1 MQRNSDPVRMRARR
15 LPAEER
21 RRQILDAAIAVF
33 ARQGY
38 AGTGT
43 ADIARAAGIGEP
55 TIYRYF
61 PNKRELY
68 VAAIREGADE
78 IREEWEH
85 IAETAPD
92 PMTALQQIGIWYYAQ
107 MHKRPELLQLRSRS
121 FLESGDTEVA
131 EVVREQYRSIV
142 RFVESLFQRARAAGQ
157 VSESVE
163 PRTMTWLFMAV
174 GALLDLTQMLDLGDE
189 LKPSDVVHLA
199 ALLQTVKQG

>member
-1 MQRNSDPVRMRARR
+1 MRARR

-21 RRQILDAAIAVF
+21 RRQILDAAIGVF

-38 AGTGT
+38 GGTGT

-61 PNKRELY
+61 SNKRELY

-78 IREEWEH
+78 VREEWER
-85 IAETAPD
+85 IAEEAPD

-121 FLESGDTEVA
+121 FLEAPDAEVA
-131 EVVREQYRSIV
+131 DVVREEYRRVV
-142 RFVESLFQRARAAGQ
+142 RFVDALFQAARAAGQ
-157 VSESVE
+157 VSEDVE
-163 PRTMTWLFMAV
+163 TRTMTWLFMAV
-174 GALLDLTQMLDLGDE
+174 GSLLDLTQMLDLGDE